1 MRLPLSD
8 AGVASRC
15 LPADFP
21 GVAVGGQVRG
31 WSVGRV
37 VVAAAQVIG
46 EVKLLTQRGSGGDL
60 VGLLTF
66 DAFDLPRLG
75 ADRVGLGGVHKD
87 RAVVREDVMVLALL
101 GRFADQAAG
110 LMLSEAQR
118 RRAAKTTRTG
128 S

>member
-1 MRLPLSD
+1 
-8 AGVASRC
+8 
-15 LPADFP
+15 
-21 GVAVGGQVRG
+21 
-31 WSVGRV
+31 
-37 VVAAAQVIG
+37 
-46 EVKLLTQRGSGGDL
+46 
-60 VGLLTF
+60 
-66 DAFDLPRLG
+66 LG
-75 ADRVGLGGVHKD
+75 ADRVGLGSLHKD